1 MKTGKEDTDMEF
13 LRLTNTMKVLQ
24 EYAVEFRNMYQDNLI
39 RSDRIASGELLNSIE
54 AQVTVNGT
62 AYEVQLRLADY
73 WKYVEEDTRPHR
85 PPLAPILEWVRVK
98 PVLPRPDAYGRIP
111 TPESL
116 AYLISRKIAQSGTE
130 GSHDLRKTQQVMNA
144 DIRQRLEEAFAL
156 DVSESFSR
164 LIRLEFSV
172 NTLKR

>member
-73 WKYVEEDTRPHR
+73 WKYVEEDTRPHW

-98 PVLPRPDAYGRIP
+98 PVLPRPDASGKLP
-111 TPESL
+111 GPEQL
-116 AYLISRKIAQSGTE
+116 AYLISRKIARFGTT
-130 GSHDLRKTQQVMNA
+130 GTHDLQKTQETMNR
-144 DIRQRLEEAFAL
+144 DIRQRLEEAFTKDL
-156 DVSESFSR
+156 SEEMASFIQIEFLQFTESR
-164 LIRLEFSV
+164 
-172 NTLKR
+172 